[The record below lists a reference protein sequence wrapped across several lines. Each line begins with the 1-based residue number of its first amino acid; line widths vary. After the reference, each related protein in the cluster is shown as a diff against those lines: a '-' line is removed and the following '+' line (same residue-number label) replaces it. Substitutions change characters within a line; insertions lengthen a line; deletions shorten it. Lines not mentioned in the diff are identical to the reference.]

1 MYVYSTKVYD
11 RYISILQIIKFTILR
26 IAKKKKNYQ
35 DQKEK
40 YHSDSQP
47 NLGAEEIPN
56 PV

>member
-26 IAKKKKNYQ
+26 IEKKKKKNYQ
-35 DQKEK
+35 EK